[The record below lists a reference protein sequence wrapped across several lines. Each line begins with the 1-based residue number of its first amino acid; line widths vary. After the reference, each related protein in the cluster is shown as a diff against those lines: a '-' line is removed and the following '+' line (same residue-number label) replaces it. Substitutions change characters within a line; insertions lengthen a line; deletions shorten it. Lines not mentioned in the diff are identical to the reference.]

1 MDYRQRNDSYYAWS
15 WIVLLRT
22 SPWSSPVDSAE
33 SDARIMPVDSA
44 ESDARIM
51 SLGRVVILTRHTM
64 TKATTCH
71 IDMLLKHVYLFTK
84 SLTKL
89 YVHQYIYIKI

>member
-1 MDYRQRNDSYYAWS
+1 VDYRQRNDSYYVWS

-22 SPWSSPVDSAE
+22 SPWSSPVDF
-33 SDARIMPVDSA
+33 A

-51 SLGRVVILTRHTM
+51 SLGRVVSLMRHTM

-71 IDMLLKHVYLFTK
+71 IDTLLKHVYLFK
-84 SLTKL
+84 M
-89 YVHQYIYIKI
+89 HQYENIKYI

>member
-15 WIVLLRT
+15 WIVLLRIL
-22 SPWSSPVDSAE
+22 PWSSLVDSTE
-33 SDARIMPVDSA
+33 SDAK
-44 ESDARIM
+44 IM
-51 SLGRVVILTRHTM
+51 SLGRVVILTRHSM
-64 TKATTCH
+64 IKATTCH
-71 IDMLLKHVYLFTK
+71 IDTLLKHVYLFTK

>member
-33 SDARIMPVDSA
+33 SDARIM
-44 ESDARIM
+44 
-51 SLGRVVILTRHTM
+51 SLGRVVILMRHTM

-71 IDMLLKHVYLFTK
+71 IDTLLKYVYLFTK